1 MNGGGAARAR
11 GARSGASAGFGR
23 RVAALSYDCI
33 VLSAPLIFFT
43 WAAVLVAHGKAMLPD
58 TVGKWAYLYHAGL
71 AAIIAAYFIL
81 NWVHSGQTVGMRA
94 WRLHAVDANGK
105 RLTLKAASMRFVCAL
120 LAWAPAALG
129 VLWLYADADRLAL
142 HDRLSN
148 TRVVHLPGA

>member
-1 MNGGGAARAR
+1 MSGGGAGRAR
-11 GARSGASAGFGR
+11 VARSGTSAGFGR
-23 RVAALSYDCI
+23 RLAALGYDGI
-33 VLSAPLIFFT
+33 VLCAPLIFFT
-43 WAAVLVAHGKAMLPD
+43 WAAVLLARGKAMLPD
-58 TVGKWAYLYHAGL
+58 SVGHWTYLYHAGL

-94 WRLHAVDANGK
+94 WRLHAVDARGR
-105 RLTLKAASMRFVCAL
+105 RLTLTAASLRFVCAL

-129 VLWLYADADRLAL
+129 VLWLYVDADRLAL